1 MHVIDADE
9 LMSQLSTMSRL
20 NTHPA
25 FLNALHDAGRKRADA
40 WLKEHFQLIGVRS
53 SFRLD
58 AFLR

>member
-1 MHVIDADE
+1 MHLIDAQE

-25 FLNALHDAGRKRADA
+25 FLEALRDEGRKRADA
-40 WLKEHFQLIGVRS
+40 WLEENFALIGERS

-58 AFLR
+58 TFLR